1 MHICLITPPSPFLL
15 DERVFVSLGILKVAA
30 VLEKSGHKVDHL
42 DLSGVK
48 NYGDVIQSY
57 EGANTFGI
65 TATSP
70 QMPAAWKIGELLRAK
85 GKKSILGGPHVT
97 LVAAARR
104 TGSLRAE
111 GSWAK
116 LLDTFDV
123 LVTGDGE
130 KAIFEA
136 LMTERGWV
144 DADSPKIVHWV
155 TSKEFDESPWPA
167 RHLIDV
173 SSYNYHVD
181 GERALSMIGQLG
193 CPFKCSFC
201 AGRDSPM
208 LRQIRTRTTENVVA
222 ELVDLNRR
230 YGVRGCMFLD
240 DELNVNRK
248 MIELMQALKVAADD
262 LGIEW
267 RLRGF
272 LKSELF
278 TDEQAKA
285 MYAAGFRQLLIGFE
299 SGHPRILD
307 NIQKNATVEDN
318 TRCMEIANANGLK
331 VKALMSIGHPG
342 ESPETV
348 DAVRDWLVK
357 VKPSDFDV
365 TIITPYPGSPYYDK
379 SVPVGDGSWVF
390 TAKSGDKLY
399 MDDVDFTTEA
409 HYYKGAPGSYVSHV
423 WTEHL
428 TREELVRMRD
438 QVEKQVRE
446 ELGIP
451 FYPTG
456 AAIQYEA
463 SMGQTRLPDAIL
475 RSSV

>member
-1 MHICLITPPSPFLL
+1 MICFITPPSPFLL
-15 DERVFVSLGILKVAA
+15 DERVFVSLGVLKVAA
-30 VLEKSGHKVDHL
+30 VLERAGHRVEHM

-48 NYGDVIQSY
+48 NYIEVIESY
-57 EGANTFGI
+57 SGEATTFGI

-70 QMPAAWKIGELLRAK
+70 QMPAAWEIGNALRK
-85 GKKSILGGPHVT
+85 RGLKTILGGPHVT

-104 TGSLRAE
+104 TGSMRAE
-111 GSWAK
+111 GAWHK
-116 LLDTFDV
+116 LTDCFDV

-144 DADSPKIVHWV
+144 DADSPKLIHWN
-155 TSKEFDESPWPA
+155 TSKDFDESPWPA
-167 RHLIDV
+167 RHLVDV
-173 SSYNYHVD
+173 SSYNYFID

-193 CPFKCSFC
+193 CPFRCTFC

-208 LRQIRTRTTENVVA
+208 LRQIRVRTSDNVVA
-222 ELVDLNRR
+222 ELVHMYES
-230 YGVRGCMFLD
+230 YGIKGCMFLD

-248 MIELMQALKVAADD
+248 MVELMQGIRAAGDT

-278 TDEQAKA
+278 TEEQAEA

-318 TRCMEIANANGLK
+318 TRCMEIARNHGLK
-331 VKALMSIGHPG
+331 VKALMSIGHAG
-342 ESPETV
+342 ESEETIL
-348 DAVRDWLVK
+348 AVRDWLLE

-379 SVPVGDGSWVF
+379 SLPNADGTW
-390 TAKSGDKLY
+390 TYAAKSGDRLH

-409 HYYKGAPGSYVSHV
+409 QFYKGIPGSYVSHV
-423 WTEHL
+423 WTDHIGPEGL
-428 TREELVRMRD
+428 ITLRDKVERE
-438 QVEKQVRE
+438 VRE
-446 ELGIP
+446 KLNIP
-451 FYPTG
+451 FYQTG
-456 AAIQYEA
+456 TALQFEA
-463 SMGQTRLPDAIL
+463 SMGMTPAIL
-475 RSSV
+475 RSSA